1 MIRLLK
7 LFVVGMLVLAAPALH
22 AQSKTNVGAIA
33 PDFKSKTPEGKTLS
47 LSSLRGKYVLIDFWA
62 SWCKPCRY
70 ENPNLVAAYQKFK
83 DKNFTILGVS
93 LDKDRNNW
101 TKAIKDDGLV
111 WYQVSDLKF
120 WYGDAARLYDI
131 NSIPANLL
139 LDPKGKIIAK
149 DLRGEDLQTAISEL
163 LR

>member
-1 MIRLLK
+1 MMRYAK
-7 LFVVGMLVLAAPALH
+7 LFLLGVLFFGAFSSS
-22 AQSKTNVGAIA
+22 AQNKTAIGAIA

-47 LSSLRGKYVLIDFWA
+47 LSSLRGQYVLIDFWA

-93 LDKDRNNW
+93 LDKDRANW
-101 TKAIKDDGLV
+101 IKAIKDDGLV
-111 WYQVSDLKF
+111 WNQVSDLKF
-120 WYGDAARLYDI
+120 WYADAARLYDI

-149 DLRGEDLQTAISEL
+149 DLRGEDLQTRLAEL

>member
-1 MIRLLK
+1 MIRFTK
-7 LFVVGMLVLAAPALH
+7 LVLFGMLFLAAAAVH
-22 AQSKTNVGAIA
+22 AQSKTAVGAIA

-93 LDKDRNNW
+93 LDKDRDSW
-101 TKAIKDDGLV
+101 IKAIKDDELV
-111 WYQVSDLKF
+111 WHQVSDLKF
-120 WYGDAARLYDI
+120 WYADAARLYDI

-149 DLRGEDLQTAISEL
+149 DLRGEDLQIRLAEL

>member
-1 MIRLLK
+1 MIRFIKFLVFG
-7 LFVVGMLVLAAPALH
+7 LFFLAASTVY
-22 AQSKTNVGAIA
+22 AQNKIAIGAIA

-47 LSSLRGKYVLIDFWA
+47 LSSLRGQYVLIDFWA

-83 DKNFTILGVS
+83 DKKFTILGVS
-93 LDKDRNNW
+93 LDKDRENW
-101 TKAIKDDGLV
+101 IKAIKDDGLV
-111 WYQVSDLKF
+111 WHQVSDLKY
-120 WYGDAARLYDI
+120 WYADAARLYDI

-149 DLRGEDLQTAISEL
+149 DLRGEDLQTRLAEL